1 MRTNRY
7 WSKHRLK
14 HAPVLYIGL
23 EGESGIPQRKKAYQ
37 VRNGYFPSGFLFML
51 QALDIRIP
59 AHRAELI
66 RAIRAAGWTGGVVC
80 IDTLNR
86 AAPGMDENDSKSMGE
101 VISAAKA
108 IQAELGGLVLV
119 VHHTGKDA
127 TKGLRG
133 HSSLHAALDC
143 AIEVSRDGDQ
153 RQWSVH
159 KSKDGED
166 GEAHPFR
173 LEVVEIGTD
182 EDDEPITSCVVIP
195 DDTKTQFRK
204 VLPPKSGNMRVVWDA
219 LGEILREAGDIRPT
233 DAPDR
238 LPIGRPTVTL
248 NKALEGT
255 RERLACDPK
264 RKTERAQQALTG
276 LHAKGLIVIDGGF
289 VWVA

>member
-1 MRTNRY
+1 MTDRRWFDCRVKN
-7 WSKHRLK
+7 
-14 HAPVLYIGL
+14 APVLYIAL
-23 EGESGIPQRKKAYQ
+23 EGEAGIAQRKKAYEMQ
-37 VRNGYFPSGFLFML
+37 HGRLSSGFRFML
-51 QALDIRIP
+51 QSLDIRLP
-59 AHRAELI
+59 AHRAELV
-66 RAIRAAGWTGGVVC
+66 RAIRLAGWAGGVVC
-80 IDTLNR
+80 LDTLNR
-86 AAPGMDENDSKSMGE
+86 AAPGMDENDSRSMGE

-143 AIEVSRDGDQ
+143 AIEVSREGDQ

-159 KSKDGED
+159 KSKEGED

-204 VLPPKSGNMRVVWDA
+204 VLPPKSGNMRVVWEA
-219 LGEILREAGDIRPT
+219 LGELLRLAGDVRPK
-233 DAPDR
+233 DAPGR

-248 NKALEGT
+248 NCAIEAT